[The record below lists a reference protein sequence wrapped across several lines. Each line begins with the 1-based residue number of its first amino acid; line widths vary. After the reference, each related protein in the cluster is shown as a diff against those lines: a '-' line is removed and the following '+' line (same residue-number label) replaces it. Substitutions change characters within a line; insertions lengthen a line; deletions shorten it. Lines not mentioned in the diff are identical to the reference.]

1 MGCLGSSEP
10 DLPFAAARS
19 KATSCHLETVWVRL
33 HPVCASGRPGASS
46 SPRTSKSVFMIL
58 SLVLFLWRAHDLDR
72 FATAWIGCRLPQLGT
87 ASRRNGKEYSKNA
100 AAAPTSSGRS
110 EIGVTKSAQAER
122 RQMSGGIFLR
132 STLQRRMLAF
142 VPSEPV
148 KVVETARTRLG
159 HWTMID
165 RLMATLGSRSLS
177 EVAQRLMMMFGPDAL
192 ALAAAC
198 GGPPSADCPWPP
210 QPPFPG

>member
-1 MGCLGSSEP
+1 
-10 DLPFAAARS
+10 
-19 KATSCHLETVWVRL
+19 
-33 HPVCASGRPGASS
+33 
-46 SPRTSKSVFMIL
+46 
-58 SLVLFLWRAHDLDR
+58 
-72 FATAWIGCRLPQLGT
+72 
-87 ASRRNGKEYSKNA
+87 
-100 AAAPTSSGRS
+100 
-110 EIGVTKSAQAER
+110 
-122 RQMSGGIFLR
+122 MSGGIFLR

-198 GGPPSADCPWPP
+198 GGAAISRLTLAATTTV
-210 QPPFPG
+210 PG